1 MTLCGQSP
9 LGTSR
14 RKLRRDLWRVRTNM
28 AVAIALFL
36 GAVMVIAPLGA
47 SASTPN
53 KRNSTTNTIISER
66 SLSTTLK
73 KKIASLSALLYQK
86 SALEYSATQ
95 NYINAAAVLGQV
107 RGEIYATAHKIRD
120 DQKKIA
126 VAFKSLGVLAV
137 SSYVNQSSGLSGNGL
152 TSLGSS
158 GEKLDYQTVYGSIAA
173 GKFQHEIATVQA
185 SQASISRQHALL
197 VIQQSI
203 AERRFLVAKAAHD
216 KAAGIAGS
224 FQTILTSMNR
234 QLSRVDA
241 SLRPKIIKAAVPP
254 IVRYAVSSNI
264 GTKQANSAVA
274 GGKIIFPFQNPS
286 IALQSGYWSLDDGVD
301 IGTINDTC
309 GSAAVEVAIG
319 PGVVVGEGIEGFG
332 PVAPIIHI
340 TAGPLAGRYVYYG
353 HAYPALVSVGQTVAA
368 GQPVADVGC
377 GSVGYSTA
385 PHLEIGVSPS
395 FSDALPYYYE
405 TSPEMLKLLLASI

>member
-1 MTLCGQSP
+1 
-9 LGTSR
+9 
-14 RKLRRDLWRVRTNM
+14 M
-28 AVAIALFL
+28 AVAIAVFL
-36 GAVMVIAPLGA
+36 GAVLVIAPFGA
-47 SASTPN
+47 SASSLN
-53 KRNSTTNTIISER
+53 KKKSTTNTNYLER
-66 SLSTTLK
+66 SLSATLK
-73 KKIASLSALLYQK
+73 KKITGLSAKLYQK
-86 SALEYSATQ
+86 SALEYTATQ
-95 NYINAAAVLGQV
+95 SYINAAAVLGKID
-107 RGEIYATAHKIRD
+107 GEIYATTHKIRD

-126 VAFKSLGVLAV
+126 VTFKSLGALAV
-137 SSYVNQSSGLSGNGL
+137 SSYVNQSSGAPGSVLI
-152 TSLGSS
+152 SLGAN

-185 SQASISRQHALL
+185 SQAAVSRQHSLL
-197 VIQQSI
+197 VAEQSI
-203 AERRFLVAKAAHD
+203 AQRRFSAAKAAHD
-216 KAAGIAGS
+216 SAAGIAGS
-224 FQTILTSMNR
+224 YQVILTALNR
-234 QLSRVDA
+234 QLSQVDA
-241 SLRPKIIKAAVPP
+241 ALRPKIIKAVVPP
-254 IVRYAVSSNI
+254 VVRYAVTSNV
-264 GTKQANSAVA
+264 GSKAANSAVA
-274 GGKIIFPFQNPS
+274 QGKIIFPFQNPS
-286 IALQSGYWSLDDGVD
+286 IVLQSGLWSLDDGVD
-301 IGTINDTC
+301 IGTINDAC

-405 TSPEMLKLLLASI
+405 TSPEMLKLLLASF